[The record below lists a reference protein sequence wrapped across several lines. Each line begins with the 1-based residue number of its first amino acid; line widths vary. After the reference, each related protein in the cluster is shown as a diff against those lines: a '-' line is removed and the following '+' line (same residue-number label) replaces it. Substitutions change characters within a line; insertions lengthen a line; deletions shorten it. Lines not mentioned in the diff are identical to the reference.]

1 MASRRWVV
9 VLAAGSGTRVRD
21 MTLDASGATIPKQY
35 WSGRNGVP
43 MLRLALRRARMLT
56 TATRVVAVVAAEH
69 RAYWEPHLRSFPSSN
84 VVVQPFD
91 RGTAVGVLL
100 PLLRVLRRD
109 PHSTV
114 ALLPADHAVENEDVV
129 LERLQTAFTLAQGG
143 RQALLLGATPDSA
156 DPEYG
161 WVECGPVAVDGT
173 RPILAFEEKP
183 GFSRAR
189 RLQRRGAYW
198 STFMLVA
205 SGRALLAMYE
215 RAAPQLFRALAPVSQ
230 QPGERLTSIYAKL
243 PVADFSR
250 DVLEPVAPWV
260 RLLPMPRCGWTDLGT
275 PARLARW
282 MEQGKPE
289 RSTRRQLPTRRE
301 PATRREPEL
310 SETPA

>member
-1 MASRRWVV
+1 MASRRWVI

-21 MTLDASGATIPKQY
+21 LTLDASGVGIPKQY
-35 WSGRNGVP
+35 WTGRGGQP
-43 MLRLALRRARMLT
+43 MFRWALRRARKLT
-56 TATRVVAVVAAEH
+56 TATRVMAVVAAEH

-91 RGTAVGVLL
+91 RGTAAGVLL

-114 ALLPADHAVENEDVV
+114 ALLPADHAVEDEAVV
-129 LERLQTAFTLAQGG
+129 MERLQTAFTLAQGG
-143 RQALLLGATPDSA
+143 RQALLLGATPESA

-198 STFMLVA
+198 STFMIVA

-215 RAAPQLFRALAPVSQ
+215 RAAPALFHTLAPVSQ
-230 QPGERLTSIYAKL
+230 QPGERLTSIYANL
-243 PVADFSR
+243 PVMDFSR
-250 DVLEPVAPWV
+250 DVLERVAPWV
-260 RLLPMPRCGWTDLGT
+260 RLLPMPACGWTDLGT

-282 MEQGKPE
+282 MEHGKPE
-289 RSTRRQLPTRRE
+289 RTSRRQ
-301 PATRREPEL
+301 PAMSGVL
-310 SETPA
+310 V

>member
-1 MASRRWVV
+1 MASRRWVI

-21 MTLDASGATIPKQY
+21 LTLNANGDPVPKQY
-35 WSGRNGVP
+35 WTGRGGVP
-43 MLRLALRRARMLT
+43 MIRLALRRARKLT
-56 TATRVVAVVAAEH
+56 TATRVMAVVAAEH
-69 RAYWEPHLRSFPSSN
+69 RAHWEPHLRSFPSSN
-84 VVVQPFD
+84 VVVQPLD
-91 RGTAVGVLL
+91 RGTAAGVLL

-129 LERLQTAFTLAQGG
+129 LERLGTAFTLAQGG
-143 RQALLLGATPDSA
+143 RQALLLGATPESA

-161 WVECGPVAVDGT
+161 WVECGQVAPDGT
-173 RPILAFEEKP
+173 KPILSFEEKP

-215 RAAPQLFRALAPVSQ
+215 RAQPQLFHALAPATQ
-230 QPGERLTSIYAKL
+230 QPPERLVSTYSSL
-243 PVADFSR
+243 PVMDFSR
-250 DVLEPVAPWV
+250 DVLEHVAPWV
-260 RLLPMPRCGWTDLGT
+260 RLLPMPPCGWTDLGT

-282 MEQGKPE
+282 MEHGKPE
-289 RSTRRQLPTRRE
+289 RAARRQ
-301 PATRREPEL
+301 PAL
-310 SETPA
+310 AGAPA